1 MKKPLAK
8 ELAKLRLGEEM
19 TIYTAA
25 QLKDDLL
32 GAFNQSQGLE
42 LDLEQV
48 REMDSSGVQLL
59 MMLKRE
65 SKDKDKPLHLINHS
79 QAVIEVFELLDLSAH
94 FGDPLVIP
102 AEWQKT

>member
-1 MKKPLAK
+1 MKRPASK
-8 ELAKLRLGEEM
+8 ELTRLSLGEEM

-25 QLKDDLL
+25 QIKEDLL
-32 GAFNQSQGLE
+32 GNFNQSQGLE
-42 LDLEQV
+42 LDLAQV
-48 REMDSSGVQLL
+48 QELDSSGVQLL

-65 SKDKDKPLHLINHS
+65 SKEKGKPLHLVNHS

-102 AEWQKT
+102 AEWQKP